1 MIYLLLYII
10 IHIIIIYYYIITY
23 IYFIIFLLYFI
34 IYFLYSKTRT
44 LLLERITFI
53 STAIESSVVVAVV
66 LGGSVVCKLDTVDAV
81 DDVWLLAD
89 GIVDTC

>member
-10 IHIIIIYYYIITY
+10 IY
-23 IYFIIFLLYFI
+23 IYFIIFLL
-34 IYFLYSKTRT
+34 YFLYSKTRT